1 MLNSILGGIINTGVE
16 GNTFQFLVLE
26 SAGMGITF
34 KDKREDCHH
43 NMRF

>member
-16 GNTFQFLVLE
+16 GNTFQFLALE
-26 SAGMGITF
+26 RAGMGIIF
-34 KDKREDCHH
+34 RDKREDCHR